1 MEVILLERIARLG
14 QMGDVVNVKPGFA
27 RNFLLPRKKAL
38 RATAQNRT
46 YFDQRRAQL
55 ETDNLANKAEAEKV
69 AGTLEG
75 LTVTLLRQAGESGQL
90 YGSVTARD
98 VAQAVVEAGVT
109 VDKRQVT
116 LDRGIKTLGLHPVK
130 VMLHP
135 EVTVQITVNVARN
148 AEEAAIQLERG
159 GAITDAERLAEE
171 DAAASAL
178 AAAERALALADE
190 AGTASGEGDDAAADA
205 AKE

>member
-69 AGTLEG
+69 AGTLDG

-98 VAQAVVEAGVT
+98 VAQSVVEAGVT

-130 VMLHP
+130 VTLHP

-171 DAAASAL
+171 DAAAAAL

-190 AGTASGEGDDAAADA
+190 AGTAAGEGDSAPDAAR
-205 AKE
+205 E

>member
-90 YGSVTARD
+90 YGSVAARD

-148 AEEAAIQLERG
+148 AEEAAIQLARG

-190 AGTASGEGDDAAADA
+190 AGTPSGEGDSAPDA

>member
-130 VMLHP
+130 VTLHP

-148 AEEAAIQLERG
+148 AEEAAIQLARG

-190 AGTASGEGDDAAADA
+190 AGGEGEAAPDA

>member
-46 YFDQRRAQL
+46 YFDQRRVQL
-55 ETDNLANKAEAEKV
+55 ETENLANKAEAEKV
-69 AGTLEG
+69 AGTLDG

-98 VAQAVVEAGVT
+98 VAQSVVEAGVT

-130 VMLHP
+130 VTLHP

-171 DAAASAL
+171 DAAAAAL

-190 AGTASGEGDDAAADA
+190 AGTAAGEGDSAPDA

>member
-69 AGTLEG
+69 AVTLDG

-98 VAQAVVEAGVT
+98 VAQSVVEAGVT

-130 VMLHP
+130 VTLHP

-171 DAAASAL
+171 DAAAAAL

-190 AGTASGEGDDAAADA
+190 AGTAAGEGDSAPDAAR
-205 AKE
+205 E

>member
-55 ETDNLANKAEAEKV
+55 ETDNLTNKAEAEKV

-130 VMLHP
+130 VTLHP

-190 AGTASGEGDDAAADA
+190 AGGEGEAAPDA

>member
-38 RATAQNRT
+38 RATAENRA

-55 ETDNLANKAEAEKV
+55 EADNLANKSEAEK
-69 AGTLEG
+69 AAAALEG

-90 YGSVTARD
+90 YGSVTGRD
-98 VAQAVVEAGVT
+98 VAQAVVESGAT
-109 VDKRQVT
+109 IDKRQVT

-130 VMLHP
+130 VTLHP
-135 EVTVQITVNVARN
+135 EVSVQITVNVARN
-148 AEEAAIQLERG
+148 AEEAAIQVERG

-190 AGTASGEGDDAAADA
+190 AGTPAEGEGAATDAAR
-205 AKE
+205 E

>member
-46 YFDQRRAQL
+46 YFDQRRTQL
-55 ETDNLANKAEAEKV
+55 ETDNIANKAEAEKV
-69 AGTLEG
+69 AGSLEG

-98 VAQAVVEAGVT
+98 VAQSVVEAGVT

-130 VMLHP
+130 VTLHP
-135 EVTVQITVNVARN
+135 EVMVQITVNVARN
-148 AEEAAIQLERG
+148 AEEAGIQLERG
-159 GAITDAERLAEE
+159 GALTDAERLAEE

-190 AGTASGEGDDAAADA
+190 AGGEDDSATDA

>member
-130 VMLHP
+130 VTLHP
-135 EVTVQITVNVARN
+135 EVMVLITVNVARN
-148 AEEAAIQLERG
+148 AEEAAIQVERG

-178 AAAERALALADE
+178 ATAERALALADE
-190 AGTASGEGDDAAADA
+190 AGTASGEGDAAADA

>member
-46 YFDQRRAQL
+46 FFDQRRAQL

-69 AGTLEG
+69 AGTLDG

-98 VAQAVVEAGVT
+98 VAQSVVEAGVT

-130 VMLHP
+130 VTLHP
-135 EVTVQITVNVARN
+135 EVMVQITVNVARN

-178 AAAERALALADE
+178 AVAERALALADE
-190 AGTASGEGDDAAADA
+190 AGTAAGEADSAPNA